1 MDMVYT
7 SILYGC
13 VHPYGMRPVGRA
25 DARSKKRFST
35 PRARDSAPSR
45 AARASAL
52 ERAKRTL
59 MATKFAFKTEHAFGA
74 SRTTGRD
81 GTDATAT
88 DGRETGTVPR
98 STRARARAS
107 DARDVGEAVEKYFV
121 QRSRASAAVARG
133 RGAWTGEMSLVSTV
147 ATEVGDLDYSL
158 GRL

>member
-1 MDMVYT
+1 
-7 SILYGC
+7 
-13 VHPYGMRPVGRA
+13 
-25 DARSKKRFST
+25 
-35 PRARDSAPSR
+35 
-45 AARASAL
+45 
-52 ERAKRTL
+52 

-121 QRSRASAAVARG
+121 QRSRASAVVARG